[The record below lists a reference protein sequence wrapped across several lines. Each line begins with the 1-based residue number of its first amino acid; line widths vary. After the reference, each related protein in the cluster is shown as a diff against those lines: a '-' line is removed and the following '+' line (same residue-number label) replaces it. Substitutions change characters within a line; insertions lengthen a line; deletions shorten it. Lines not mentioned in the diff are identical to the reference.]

1 MPKRLLITLVRSTI
15 GSRKEHTATVRSLG
29 LRRRMQ
35 TVSHPDTP
43 SIRGMIRAVQHLL
56 HVTEVEL
63 PARRR
68 KRPARGA
75 AASTSDGSSAA
86 VPASQHATH
95 SEEGAKP

>member
-15 GSRKEHTATVRSLG
+15 GSRKEHKATVRSLG

-43 SIRGMIRAVQHLL
+43 SIRGMIRTVQHLL

-68 KRPARGA
+68 TRPARGT
-75 AASTSDGSSAA
+75 AASTPEGSGAA
-86 VPASQHATH
+86 APASQPATQ
-95 SEEGAKP
+95 SEEGARP